1 MYYLEL
7 IQRFWDFNQKAK
19 MNTTAIAMYLYLLK
33 LGHDTNGYQIIVSDI
48 AISSAL
54 GLTRKTVKPTKEKLR
69 NLGLLQYE
77 NNKGL
82 PCSYRLILNY
92 SLEFSEQ
99 GRKQKVKTQKKSQ
112 SLIIENTEN
121 AQPESISIKT
131 IFKIAEQNE
140 EIALINPKLKAN
152 YQPSWEEFIEYAQ
165 SLDSYEASI
174 DPSIKEKYDSW
185 TNNDWKNALNRP
197 ITNWKSSLKSTLPY
211 MKNKTDTKTISLESI
226 PNIKRPKSSIEN
238 NDFNN

>member
-7 IQRFWDFNQKAK
+7 IQKFWDFNQKAQL
-19 MNTTAIAMYLYLLK
+19 NTTAIAMYLYLLK
-33 LGHDTNGYQIIVSDI
+33 LGHDANGYQIIVSDV
-48 AISSAL
+48 AISNAL
-54 GLTRKTVKPTKEKLR
+54 GLTRKTVKPTKEKLQ
-69 NLGLLQYE
+69 NLGLLQFE

-99 GRKQKVKTQKKSQ
+99 EQRRKQKIKTQKKSQ

-121 AQPESISIKT
+121 AQTESISIKT
-131 IFKIAEQNE
+131 VSKIAEQND
-140 EIALINPKLKAN
+140 EIALTNPKFKAN
-152 YQPSWEEFIEYAQ
+152 YQPSWEEFMEYAK
-165 SLDSYEASI
+165 SLDSYEVSI

-197 ITNWKSSLKSTLPY
+197 INNWKSSLKSTLPY
-211 MKNKTDTKTISLESI
+211 MKNKTDTQTISLESI
-226 PNIKRPKSSIEN
+226 PNIKRPKSSIGK
-238 NDFNN
+238 